1 MLIAIPAA
9 ALTVATLLL
18 GALWLLIASAL
29 KRRRPGAWWRLLRWH
44 ALLLLLHAFVTL
56 PVGLAAIAPWFVDTR
71 GDERSYAGPRFA
83 ADGTWELQSRE
94 SLAQERAARSAGA
107 PLAERSPYEV
117 AVQARDGA
125 TLRGF
130 HVLPKTGAP
139 RFQALLVHGLF
150 RGALELETAASMLR
164 ELGGEV
170 LLLELRRHGGS
181 ERRRFTYGRDE
192 VDDVLGGVD
201 WLRGDRARGDRASS
215 ERSDRGDGQRG
226 DDSAPATASDPTREP
241 PLLLFA
247 VSIGTAAAA
256 RAAPQIERLAA
267 LVLDAPMDDLRAT
280 AERMLAGGEG
290 RGGAIAEPFRWILLS
305 AGQLLGTLPFDEV
318 RPAESLRALD
328 PQVRV
333 LLIGAGD
340 DTRMPPVS
348 VESLFAALPTAADR
362 KQLWICPGAKHG
374 HVWSHDPATY
384 RARLAALTLH
394 L

>member
-1 MLIAIPAA
+1 MLIAIPAV
-9 ALTVATLLL
+9 ALTIATLLL

-44 ALLLLLHAFVTL
+44 AVLLLLHAFVTL
-56 PVGLAAIAPWFVDTR
+56 PVGLAVIAPWFVDTR
-71 GDERSYAGPRFA
+71 GDERGYAGPRFNA
-83 ADGTWELQSRE
+83 GGSWELQSRE
-94 SLAQERAARSAGA
+94 SLAKERAERNEGEKGGASEGA
-107 PLAERSPYEV
+107 PLTERSPYEV
-117 AVQARDGA
+117 AVRARDGA
-125 TLRGF
+125 ALRGF

-164 ELGGEV
+164 DLGGEV

-192 VDDVLGGVD
+192 VHDVLGGVD
-201 WLRGDRARGDRASS
+201 WLRALPRPAAT
-215 ERSDRGDGQRG
+215 DGKAL
-226 DDSAPATASDPTREP
+226 SEP

-280 AERMLAGGEG
+280 AERMLAGGDG
-290 RGGAIAEPFRWILLS
+290 RGGAIAQPFRALLLG
-305 AGQLLGTLPFDEV
+305 AGGFLGTLPFDDV
-318 RPAESLRALD
+318 RPAEALRSLD
-328 PQVRV
+328 PRVRV

-340 DTRMPPVS
+340 DTRMPPAS
-348 VESLFAALPTAADR
+348 VESLFAALLTTADR

-384 RARLAALTLH
+384 RAHLTALIAH

>member
-1 MLIAIPAA
+1 MLIAIPAV

-44 ALLLLLHAFVTL
+44 AVLLLLHAFVTL
-56 PVGLAAIAPWFVDTR
+56 PVGLAVIAPWFVDTR
-71 GDERSYAGPRFA
+71 GDERGYAGPRFT

-94 SLAQERAARSAGA
+94 SLAQERAARSEGA

-117 AVQARDGA
+117 AVRARDGA

-130 HVLPKTGAP
+130 HVLPRTGAP

-170 LLLELRRHGGS
+170 LLLELRCHGGS

-192 VDDVLGGVD
+192 VHDVLGGVD
-201 WLRGDRARGDRASS
+201 WLRSDRANGDRANGGDRQ
-215 ERSDRGDGQRG
+215 RDGDSR
-226 DDSAPATASDPTREP
+226 PATASEP

-267 LVLDAPMDDLRAT
+267 LVLDAPMDDLHAT
-280 AERMLAGGEG
+280 AERMLAGGDG
-290 RGGAIAEPFRWILLS
+290 RGGAIAQPFRWLLLS
-305 AGQLLGTLPFDEV
+305 AGGLLGTLPFDEV
-318 RPAESLRALD
+318 HPAASLRSLD

-340 DTRMPPVS
+340 DTRMPPAS
-348 VESLFAALPTAADR
+348 VESLFVALPTAADR

-374 HVWSHDPATY
+374 HIWSHDPATY
-384 RARLAALTLH
+384 RAHLAALTAH